1 MRVSCCVIIYN
12 HFPLFL
18 LFPFPRQNSNKSFF
32 REWINN
38 PDVRFLYNSDYRMQC
53 RQKTWSGFKCGNLL
67 KKFFWGKMYVPGKH
81 IIDPAPKTK
90 KKKEKISSIVL
101 CVQFCVCGKMGFK
114 IWHHSKAASALL
126 REKCPNWRN
135 LARGSAPVQKQI
147 LIFLKN
153 SKPTKMQSS
162 QTCIFWP
169 KPTPPP
175 TFTRAGTY

>member
-1 MRVSCCVIIYN
+1 MS
-12 HFPLFL
+12 
-18 LFPFPRQNSNKSFF
+18 S
-32 REWINN
+32 EE
-38 PDVRFLYNSDYRMQC
+38 
-53 RQKTWSGFKCGNLL
+53 L
-67 KKFFWGKMYVPGKH
+67 KWFQMWKPSKKIFWGKMYVPGKH

-90 KKKEKISSIVL
+90 KKEGKISSIVL
-101 CVQFCVCGKMGFK
+101 CVQFCVCRKMGFK

-153 SKPTKMQSS
+153 SFSKPTKMQSS

-175 TFTRAGTY
+175 TFTRAGTKNCEFELPKKTIALQVFSKIGLCVTKSSNGHFLVF

>member
-1 MRVSCCVIIYN
+1 MQRKTTMRVSCCVIIYN

-90 KKKEKISSIVL
+90 KKEGKISSIVL
-101 CVQFCVCGKMGFK
+101 CVQFCVCRKMGFK

-153 SKPTKMQSS
+153 SFSKPSKM
-162 QTCIFWP
+162 
-169 KPTPPP
+169 
-175 TFTRAGTY
+175 